1 MIIGNGDI
9 ANALREVDRDDLL
22 FFASGVSNSQETRE
36 EEFSREQDL
45 LLSRNPKE
53 HIVYFGSLSV
63 FYADTRYTV
72 HKREMEGLVKTGF
85 KHWTIIRL
93 GNITWGDNP
102 HTLIN
107 FLRNKIKNNE
117 PIDVQDT
124 YRYII
129 SKVEF
134 LHWIKLIPY
143 WTCEMNLPGTRMKVE
158 EIVNNYGYVDTY
170 TG

>member
-36 EEFSREQDL
+36 SEYEREAKLLDEQDQG
-45 LLSRNPKE
+45 R
-53 HIVYFGSLSV
+53 HIVYFSSLSI
-63 FYADTRYTV
+63 FYKDSRYTI
-72 HKREMEGLVKTGF
+72 HKRTMEGLIKYAFSTY
-85 KHWTIIRL
+85 TIIRL

-117 PIDVQDT
+117 PIDIQDT

-129 SKVEF
+129 SKDEF
-134 LHWIKLIPY
+134 LHWIKLIPD
-143 WTCEMNLPGTRMKVE
+143 WNCEMNLPGTRMKVE